1 MITFNYKLTTYKS
14 FLEQTAAFL
23 GTTMEG
29 DILRIPEDKGIGHI
43 RLLQFGEDLEAIIF
57 EFKLHTNILFKR
69 EKDDREYY
77 TFNFEEVHDFS
88 DVEVRIDNDVLEN
101 NPQRS
106 FAIYLSSYLH
116 DIELLIS
123 KNTQVRGF
131 RVLLTPEWMKQYLKL
146 TNVDDTLEKYISMKA
161 SGIWSK
167 PIGNESRSLF
177 HEIFSTEYGSLLFYQ
192 NRILRTVEIFF
203 EWLYNQSQYVTAN
216 VRIARDDIK
225 AAQKIE
231 ATLTNDVTVLPP
243 TIKELAKSVAMS
255 ESKLKKIFK
264 GVYGLPP
271 YEYYQKQRM
280 LKAKEML
287 LSGNYSIKD
296 VGYTLG
302 YSNLSNFTLAFKKEF
317 DQLPS
322 EVLKEAI
329 TR

>member
-1 MITFNYKLTTYKS
+1 MSTFNYKLTTYKS
-14 FLEQTAAFL
+14 FLEQAAAFL
-23 GTTMEG
+23 GTNLEG
-29 DILRIPEDKGIGHI
+29 DLLRIPEDKGSGYF
-43 RLLQFGEDLEAIIF
+43 RRLQFGEDVEALIF
-57 EFKLHTNILFKR
+57 DFKLHSNILLKR
-69 EKDDREYY
+69 EKDEREFY
-77 TFNFEEVHDFS
+77 TFNFEETNFS
-88 DVEVRIDNDVLEN
+88 DVEIRIGNDTLEE

-106 FAIYLSSYLH
+106 FAMYLSSYLH
-116 DIELLIS
+116 DQELLIS
-123 KNTQVRGF
+123 KNTPARGF
-131 RVLLTPEWMKQYLKL
+131 RVLLTPEWMKLYLKL
-146 TNVDDTLEKYISMKA
+146 ERAEDTLEKYISMKA
-161 SGIWSK
+161 TGIWSK
-167 PIGNESRSLF
+167 PIGNESRSVF
-177 HEIFSTEYGSLLFYQ
+177 NEIFSTEDGSLLFYQ

-203 EWLYNQSQYVTAN
+203 EWLYNQSQYMTAN